1 MCKGKYSPKI
11 SEDLLPVLY
20 EEARDRKIPMT
31 QVVDEKLRLGKPVF
45 TTQDLKILIC
55 GKKFLLD
62 CGHTATPGHG
72 LSNTLIIYSEGGG
85 IIKTACHNCGY

>member
-1 MCKGKYSPKI
+1 MKTESISPTGGI
-11 SEDLLPVLY
+11 SGGANNDVSREG
-20 EEARDRKIPMT
+20 KIPPAHGVGDDPCST
-31 QVVDEKLRLGKPVF
+31 QPVF
-45 TTQDLKILIC
+45 TTRDLQILIC

-62 CGHTATPGHG
+62 CGHTARPGHG

>member
-1 MCKGKYSPKI
+1 MKPESIRATAGI
-11 SEDLLPVLY
+11 SGGADNDVS
-20 EEARDRKIPMT
+20 RKRKIPPAHGVEEEPRSK
-31 QVVDEKLRLGKPVF
+31 QPVF
-45 TTQDLKILIC
+45 TTRDLQILIS

-62 CGHTATPGHG
+62 CGHTVRPGHG

>member
-1 MCKGKYSPKI
+1 MKTENIRAEVDLSVGANNDVSRKGKIP
-11 SEDLLPVLY
+11 PAHGAG
-20 EEARDRKIPMT
+20 EEPSSK
-31 QVVDEKLRLGKPVF
+31 QPVF
-45 TTQDLKILIC
+45 TTQDLQILIC

-62 CGHTATPGHG
+62 CGHTARPGHG